1 MSLPLERSY
10 APMEAETA
18 SELPNGGVW
27 QYEPKWDGF
36 RALAFRDGDTV
47 RLQSKAG
54 KPLARYFPD
63 VAESLERL
71 AAGRFVLDGEIVI
84 PVEGRLSFPRVH
96 RARAGRPEPVEHRAL
111 GRVGAAPAQ
120 AGCRSGIRPRFK
132 REIPPRHEIP
142 PLAAGQ
148 GAATV
153 HHGADRM
160 KKTEKPKSTA
170 RSAGRLGEYRQKRDF
185 TRTAEPRG
193 GRRKAA
199 RKLQYVIQK
208 HAASRLHYD
217 LRLELDG
224 VMKSWAVPKG
234 PSLDPSVKRLAMEV
248 EDHPIEYNA
257 FEGTIP
263 KGEYGGG
270 TVMVW
275 DRGTYTYGGAD
286 DGDPVEALRRG
297 YEKGDFKVELHG
309 KRLQGSWVLVR
320 TRRGDPKH
328 PQWLLIKHRDDA
340 AAPGSEVVEEYLTS
354 AATGRTMDEIAA
366 GRKPRARRGTRS

>member
-1 MSLPLERSY
+1 
-10 APMEAETA
+10 
-18 SELPNGGVW
+18 
-27 QYEPKWDGF
+27 
-36 RALAFRDGDTV
+36 
-47 RLQSKAG
+47 
-54 KPLARYFPD
+54 
-63 VAESLERL
+63 
-71 AAGRFVLDGEIVI
+71 
-84 PVEGRLSFPRVH
+84 
-96 RARAGRPEPVEHRAL
+96 
-111 GRVGAAPAQ
+111 
-120 AGCRSGIRPRFK
+120 
-132 REIPPRHEIP
+132 
-142 PLAAGQ
+142 
-148 GAATV
+148 
-153 HHGADRM
+153 M
-160 KKTEKPKSTA
+160 KKTDKTEKTA
-170 RSAGRLGEYRQKRDF
+170 RTRRPAGRLLEYRQKRDF
-185 TRTAEPRG
+185 ARTAEPRG
-193 GRRKAA
+193 GPRKAA

-248 EDHPIEYNA
+248 EDHPIEYNT

-286 DGDPVEALRRG
+286 DGEDPVEALRRG

-309 KRLQGSWVLVR
+309 KRLKGSWVLVR
-320 TRRGDPKH
+320 TRRGDPKR

-340 AAPGSEVVEEYLTS
+340 AEPGSEVVEEFLTS

-366 GRKPRARRGTRS
+366 GRKPRGRRRPS